1 VAPTVVATAGPLK
14 PPSAGDGGLL
24 GGSGGSG
31 FGPYL
36 PSTLAAAVAALVL
49 GITLA
54 ARRWSAA
61 AVAEVPV
68 AQPVRVTSGRSN
80 SGGGFAVLAS
90 LALIGVALFL
100 KRHR

>member
-1 VAPTVVATAGPLK
+1 
-14 PPSAGDGGLL
+14 
-24 GGSGGSG
+24 
-31 FGPYL
+31 
-36 PSTLAAAVAALVL
+36 
-49 GITLA
+49 
-54 ARRWSAA
+54 
-61 AVAEVPV
+61 VAEVPV